1 MTIELKSRIVLNKS
15 ASVVEMN
22 AARLILFGLGYKLR
36 RKDENILVFDAIEN
50 DDVPYSL
57 YANQKDYPNENH
69 IDSLYVDEG
78 TFSYTMHI
86 GGSLQT
92 SQMYEELVD
101 YRRLLRLTLR
111 KFQPDTEHPCSASI
125 GRGRAQSERIY
136 GYHEL
141 LECEEQIEWK
151 D

>member
-22 AARLILFGLGYKLR
+22 AARLILFGLGYKIR
-36 RKDENILVFDAIEN
+36 RKDENIIVFDAIEN
-50 DDVPYSL
+50 DDMPYAL
-57 YANQKDYPNENH
+57 YANQKDYPDENQ
-69 IDSLYVDEG
+69 IDSVYVDEG

-86 GGSLQT
+86 GGSVQT
-92 SQMYEELVD
+92 SQMYEELID
-101 YRRLLRLTLR
+101 YRVLLGLILR
-111 KFQPDTEHPCSASI
+111 KFQPDVEHPYSESI
-125 GRGRAQSERIY
+125 GRGGAQQERIT
-136 GYHEL
+136 GYHKL